1 MLNKT
6 NARLFDMKHDSQYP
20 VGPCI
25 MYDLFKLEPLM
36 WACGESLDELD
47 VSLSAQWTR
56 GSGCDDGVTSPG
68 TGQGAATSVS
78 RHATLHLL
86 F

>member
-1 MLNKT
+1 MVANTLSVLIHV
-6 NARLFDMKHDSQYP
+6 LFVQVQAHVQ
-20 VGPCI
+20 V
-25 MYDLFKLEPLM
+25 
-36 WACGESLDELD
+36 CGKSLDELN

-68 TGQGAATSVS
+68 TGQGSATSVS

-86 F
+86 FSLGDHDKSNSFP